1 MFKFSLVGVL
11 TARGFHV
18 KGHSLISE
26 NMSPRVPRNSLYNF
40 TAVCRR
46 LSRKRLRHYAPL
58 GKKSAKLALLHFF
71 FFETCH
77 LPGVFSLF

>member
-1 MFKFSLVGVL
+1 MSNVYFQFYAEMYTQAAESVYFYVYIYIQRWKMFKFSLVGVL

-26 NMSPRVPRNSLYNF
+26 NMSARVPRNSLYNF

-46 LSRKRLRHYAPL
+46 R
-58 GKKSAKLALLHFF
+58 
-71 FFETCH
+71 
-77 LPGVFSLF
+77 

>member
-18 KGHSLISE
+18 KGHCLISG
-26 NMSPRVPRNSLYNF
+26 NMSPHVPRNSLYNF

-46 LSRKRLRHYAPL
+46 LSRKRLRRYAPL
-58 GKKSAKLALLHFF
+58 QKVHSLLFCVFF
-71 FFETCH
+71 VVETCH
-77 LPGVFSLF
+77 LPAVFSLF